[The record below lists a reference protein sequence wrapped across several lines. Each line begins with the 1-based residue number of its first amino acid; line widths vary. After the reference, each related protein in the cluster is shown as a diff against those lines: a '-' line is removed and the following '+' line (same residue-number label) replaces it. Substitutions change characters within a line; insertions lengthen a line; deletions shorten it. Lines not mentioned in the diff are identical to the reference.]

1 MIVDC
6 ISNYELYKG
15 LDVKVDKAIDYIRN
29 MRFQQL
35 NIGMHEVDGE
45 KLFFNL
51 IEYETK
57 EEEERFWESHKKYI
71 DVHYIL
77 DGEEFVGYEH
87 FERMTIKEDYNE
99 PDDYYL
105 LKGKLQ
111 TKVKLQ
117 KGDFM
122 ICYPQDVHMTAIKV
136 TEKQMVRKVVFKVK
150 I

>member
-1 MIVDC
+1 MIVDQ
-6 ISNYELYKG
+6 ISNYDLYKG
-15 LDVKVDKAIDYIRN
+15 MDVKVDKAIEYIQN
-29 MRFQQL
+29 TKFQYL
-35 NIGMHEVDGE
+35 NTGMQEVDGE
-45 KLFFNL
+45 ELFFNL

-77 DGEEFVGYEH
+77 DGEEFVGYEQ
-87 FERMTIKEDYNE
+87 FERMSLKEDYNE
-99 PDDYYL
+99 QDDFFL
-105 LKGKLQ
+105 LEGKLQ

-122 ICYPQDVHMTAIKV
+122 ICYPQDVHMTGIKV
-136 TEKQMVRKVVFKVK
+136 NEKHMVRKVVFKVK